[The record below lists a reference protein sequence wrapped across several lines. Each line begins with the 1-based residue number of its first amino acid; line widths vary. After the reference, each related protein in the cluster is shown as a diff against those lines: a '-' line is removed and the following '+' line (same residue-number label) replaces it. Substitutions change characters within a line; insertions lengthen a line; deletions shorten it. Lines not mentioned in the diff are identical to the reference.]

1 LTGRKQ
7 GSEDEEATER
17 EVTAMVAHSTPALF
31 LAMAG
36 GDGDGGDGDGGGGDG
51 GGGDGDGSG
60 NGDGGEGEGGGG
72 GDGGEGGGEGEGE
85 GGIAASSTR
94 RWSGIADRERPESSA
109 AVKDEARG

>member
-1 LTGRKQ
+1 
-7 GSEDEEATER
+7 
-17 EVTAMVAHSTPALF
+17 MVAHSTPALF

-60 NGDGGEGEGGGG
+60 NGDGGEGEGG
-72 GDGGEGGGEGEGE
+72 
-85 GGIAASSTR
+85 IAASSTR